1 MKNFLRSAHR
11 WVGICLA
18 PFFAILLVTGA
29 ILAFQ
34 PILAPELGSA
44 PIGARAAQLQ
54 AAVQRLD
61 ADGVNIPTLELDA
74 DGEHFWVGGGRN
86 ARSAQ
91 YRLADG
97 EFVRHGGISM
107 KLYNTAKSLHKSLL
121 LKANLLMELAT
132 YAMLLIIVAGLVMWL
147 KPRFERRLIS
157 WHNALGIVLF
167 PLWLLLPLT
176 GILMTMHLG
185 APAMGKLA
193 PNELSMPQVLSTL
206 AEQDRLQDLVRIK
219 SIKGRSL
226 VVELARAEGGK
237 ESVQILD
244 GALKPVKMGR
254 YWPKELHEGT
264 WAGAASGTLNL
275 LAGAGL
281 LFFLVSGVFVWARRT
296 MQARADAQGA
306 PLSTQGGG
314 LLVTFASQTG
324 NARALAQHTA
334 EQLNAL
340 GARAQCAS
348 LASVHVA
355 DLARFDTTL
364 ILCATTGDGELPESA
379 RAFFASLGKGSANGV
394 RYALLALGDSHY
406 AQFCAGGLKLD
417 AALREAGAH
426 ALLPAHRADAPPAPA
441 WREWMQALAAP
452 LGVPALAQTHAPEM
466 PADSQHTAT
475 LVAKTRLDREGA
487 GCREVW
493 ALDFALA
500 PRAEFRGGDLLF
512 LAPPNDT
519 VARPYSIGSD
529 SREADT
535 VRLTVGLHQY
545 RNEAGET
552 VRGRTSDWLL
562 HQLAVGEQTAARL
575 HPHPDFR
582 LPDAGDA
589 PVILV
594 ATGTGIAPLYGFLPA
609 LRAHKRDAWLFFG
622 NAHSAGDDLYRAD
635 WESALQAGT
644 LSRLDM
650 VFDNEQP
657 GYVQGAMIRHGAE
670 LFAWLNTRGALLYAC
685 GRASTLG
692 AGVEEALKTI
702 FRTHSGQ
709 DSETAAQ
716 QWLDTLRQQE
726 RLRMDLFG

>member
-11 WVGICLA
+11 WVGIVLA
-18 PFFAILLVTGA
+18 PFFAILLITGA

-44 PIGARAAQLQ
+44 PIGARAPQLQ
-54 AAVQRLD
+54 AAVERL
-61 ADGVNIPTLELDA
+61 AAEGVNIPTLELDA
-74 DGEHFWVGGGRN
+74 DGEHFWVGGGRD

-121 LKANLLMELAT
+121 LKANWLMEFAS
-132 YAMLLIIVAGLVMWL
+132 YAMLFLIIAGLVMWF
-147 KPRFERRLIS
+147 KPRFERSLIS
-157 WHNALGIVLF
+157 WHNALGIVLV
-167 PLWLLLPLT
+167 PLWLLLPLS
-176 GILMTMHLG
+176 GVMMTLHLG

-193 PNELSMPQVLSTL
+193 PNELSMPQVLDAL
-206 AEQDRLQDLVRIK
+206 AGQDRLQDLVRIR

-237 ESVQILD
+237 ENVQIVD
-244 GALKPVKMGR
+244 GALKPVAMGR

-264 WAGAASGTLNL
+264 WGGALSGTLNL

-296 MQARADAQGA
+296 MQTRADRRAA
-306 PLSTQGGG
+306 PTQDGG
-314 LLVTFASQTG
+314 LLVAFASQTG

-334 EQLNAL
+334 EQLNTL
-340 GARAQCAS
+340 GVRAQCAS
-348 LASVHVA
+348 LAAVRAA
-355 DLARFDTTL
+355 DLPRFDAVL
-364 ILCATTGDGELPESA
+364 LLCSTTGEGELPESA
-379 RAFFASLGKGSANGV
+379 HAFFASLGKDRAQGV

-406 AQFCAGGLKLD
+406 THFCAGGLKLD
-417 AALREAGAH
+417 AALREAGAT
-426 ALLPAHRADAPPAPA
+426 ALLPAHRADAPPAA
-441 WREWMQALAAP
+441 NWREWMQALAAP
-452 LGVPALAQTHAPEM
+452 LALPALAQTHAPDL

-512 LAPPNDT
+512 LTPPDDT

-529 SREADT
+529 SRETDT

-552 VRGRTSDWLL
+552 VCGRTSAWLL
-562 HQLAVGEQTAARL
+562 HQLPVGAQTAARL

-594 ATGTGIAPLYGFLPA
+594 ATGTGTAPLYGFLPA
-609 LRAHKRDAWLFFG
+609 LRAHRRDAWLFFG
-622 NAHSAGDDLYRAD
+622 NANSQGDDLYRAD
-635 WESALQAGT
+635 WEAALADGT
-644 LSRLDM
+644 LKHLDM

-657 GYVQGAMIRHGAE
+657 GYVQGAMLRHGEE
-670 LFAWLNTRGALLYAC
+670 LFAWLHARGALLYAC

-692 AGVEEALKTI
+692 AGVEAALKAI
-702 FRTHSGQ
+702 YRTHSGQ
-709 DSETAAQ
+709 DNEAAAQ